1 MVSPSHHFSRHLA
14 SLSTA
19 DLFKAQARDAAAL
32 SAREAATYKPRVLIA
47 GGAGALG
54 SAVLERFCGTGAWG
68 TVSVLMQD
76 TLQST
81 LPFVDTIHIDA
92 AYTPHK
98 LPVGIIIFDQARN
111 YADRE
116 RAFWMPAP
124 EQLFEAAKKLQAHGV
139 ESLAVVVP
147 HLQASLPQALKLGLA
162 NLDEQQVSE
171 LHFKR
176 LLFVRP
182 AAVRSAEK
190 PADFL
195 PRLAHWMLQQLSYMV
210 PDNQRPVRAVKLA
223 SFVEAAL
230 SAWVKTG
237 STGTRVVSPELLWQA
252 AAAGDMQAF
261 ALQWEQAQV
270 TSVHQ

>member
-1 MVSPSHHFSRHLA
+1 LVSASHSYTN
-14 SLSTA
+14 LSAA

-32 SAREAATYKPRVLIA
+32 SARESTAHKPRVLIA

-68 TVSVLMQD
+68 TVSVLVQD
-76 TLQST
+76 RLQST
-81 LPFVDTIHIDA
+81 LPFVETIHIDSVD
-92 AYTPHK
+92 TPDK
-98 LPVGIIIFDQARN
+98 SPIGIIIFDQARN

-162 NLDEQQVSE
+162 NIDEQQVSE

-182 AAVRSAEK
+182 AAVRTDEK
-190 PADFL
+190 HADFL
-195 PRLAHWMLQQLSYMV
+195 PWLAHWMLKQLSYIV

-230 SAWVKTG
+230 SAWVKSG
-237 STGTRVVSPELLWQA
+237 SMGTRVVSPELLWQA
-252 AAAGDMQAF
+252 AAAADMQAF
-261 ALQWEQAQV
+261 ALKWEQAQSL
-270 TSVHQ
+270 SVH